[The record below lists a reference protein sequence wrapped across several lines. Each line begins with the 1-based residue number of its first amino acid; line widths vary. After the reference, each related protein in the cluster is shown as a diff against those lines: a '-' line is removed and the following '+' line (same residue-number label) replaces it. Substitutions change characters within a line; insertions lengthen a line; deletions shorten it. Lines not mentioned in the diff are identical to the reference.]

1 LAANQ
6 RQRLLVVQRTGWGK
20 SVVYF
25 LAAKILRDAGAGP
38 TLLISPLLSLMR
50 NQILAAGRLGIRA
63 ATIHSQNLEEWERVR
78 GVLQTNEVD
87 VLMVSPERLGN
98 HAFLKKLLPLI
109 QGGIGMFVVDE
120 AHCISEWGHDFR
132 PDYLR
137 LGQAVTALRPRSVLA
152 LTASATPAIRQQI
165 ARRLEMRQPQV
176 FVLPLDRPNLHL
188 EALEV
193 HHQTRPQVLLS
204 HLGRCGAL
212 PAVIYTSRRQ
222 DAQEVAAFLLARGIL
237 SECYHAGLS
246 PERRR
251 LAQERFL
258 AGEVAVMVATVAF
271 GLGIDK
277 PDVRSVV
284 HLAPPPSLEAY
295 YQEAGRAGRD
305 GDPARCLLLYS
316 KADFALR
323 RTFARRRYPD
333 REVLDAM
340 SAALPRTPP
349 TELRARFRHLS
360 PECWRMSLTALLG
373 HGWDSGQVPAKRNTS
388 RSAWMYLE
396 GLRRAEVERLDEMEH
411 YARTRGCRR
420 RVLLSWFGESPA
432 PACGTCD
439 HCLRPGKAGDSLA

>member
-1 LAANQ
+1 
-6 RQRLLVVQRTGWGK
+6 
-20 SVVYF
+20 
-25 LAAKILRDAGAGP
+25 
-38 TLLISPLLSLMR
+38 
-50 NQILAAGRLGIRA
+50 
-63 ATIHSQNLEEWERVR
+63 
-78 GVLQTNEVD
+78 
-87 VLMVSPERLGN
+87 
-98 HAFLKKLLPLI
+98 
-109 QGGIGMFVVDE
+109 
-120 AHCISEWGHDFR
+120 
-132 PDYLR
+132 
-137 LGQAVTALRPRSVLA
+137 
-152 LTASATPAIRQQI
+152 
-165 ARRLEMRQPQV
+165 MRQPQV

-193 HHQTRPQVLLS
+193 HHQTRRQVLLS
-204 HLGRCGAL
+204 HLGRRDAL
-212 PAVIYTSRRQ
+212 PAMVYTTRRQ
-222 DAQEVAAFLLARGIL
+222 DAQEVAAFLLASGIL

-271 GLGIDK
+271 GMGIDK
-277 PDVRSVV
+277 ADVRSVV

-340 SAALPRTPP
+340 SAALQQTPP
-349 TELRARFRHLS
+349 TKLRPRFRQLS

-373 HGWDSGQVPAKRNTS
+373 HDWDPGRVAAKRNTP

-396 GLRRAEVERLDEMEH
+396 GLRRAEVERLDEMER
-411 YARTRGCRR
+411 YARTPGCRR

-432 PACGTCD
+432 PACSHCD
-439 HCLRPGKAGDSLA
+439 HCRRPGTRGETVA